1 MPLDADARSRL
12 SYRLGVL
19 VLLPPSESK
28 AGRSRGKAL
37 DLPSLSHPDLTDHRR
52 MVLDALA
59 EVSGRPDAHE
69 VLGVSPNL
77 VEEVARNTRLTTA
90 PAPPAAEVYTGVLYD
105 ALGLGDLT
113 PGSDGGPT
121 GGSSSSPRSSARS
134 TPPTVSRPTAC
145 RWRSTSRVSA
155 RSPPTGAK
163 RSTPS

>member
-77 VEEVARNTRLTTA
+77 VEEVARIHGYDEIPSVLPTPPGGSGLTHGQRVRRTVADVGTDGA
-90 PAPPAAEVYTGVLYD
+90 PA
-105 ALGLGDLT
+105 
-113 PGSDGGPT
+113 S
-121 GGSSSSPRSSARS
+121 
-134 TPPTVSRPTAC
+134 
-145 RWRSTSRVSA
+145 
-155 RSPPTGAK
+155 
-163 RSTPS
+163 